1 MALKRIHKELVELRR
16 DPPPFCSAGPKGDD
30 MLQWRAT
37 IIGPDDTP
45 YEGGVFSLDIVFPKD
60 YPLKPPMVV
69 FTTQVYHTNIGS
81 TSGGIC
87 LDILGGEWSPS
98 LTISKVLLSIVS
110 LLAEPGDYMDNDEQ
124 ETARQ
129 WTSKYAM

>member
-16 DPPPFCSAGPKGDD
+16 DPPPFCTAGPKGDD

-45 YEGGVFSLDIVFPKD
+45 YEGGVFFLEITFPKN
-60 YPLKPPMVV
+60 YPLQPPMVE
-69 FTTQVYHTNIGS
+69 FTTEVYHTNIESSSGS
-81 TSGGIC
+81 IC
-87 LDILGGEWSPS
+87 LDILSHEWSPS

-110 LLAEPGDYMDNDEQ
+110 LLAEPGHYMDDDEQ
-124 ETARQ
+124 ATARQ
-129 WTSKYAM
+129 WTNKYAM